1 MAAGTGSNDRVTTAN
16 GIVEGTTVPGSQIRV
31 FKGIPYAQPPVGDL
45 RWKAPQPPL
54 NWNGV
59 LQAHDFGPRAMQ
71 LPLFGD
77 MVFRSRGM
85 SEDCLYL
92 NVWTPA
98 RSAHEHLPV
107 LVYFYGGGFA
117 AGDGSELRYDG
128 ESMARRGIVAL
139 TVNYRL
145 GIFGFLAHPELTRE
159 SPNYASG
166 NYGLMDQSAALQW
179 VQKNIA
185 AFGGDP
191 NRVTIAGQSAGSF
204 SVCAQMASPLSRNLI
219 AGAIGE
225 SGSLI
230 GMWPPTTLV
239 DAEINGVTFAN
250 KIGAPTI
257 AALRA
262 IPATQLLD
270 DVGKTKGVLFGA
282 IVDGYFMPKDPEQ
295 IFAAGQQ
302 AHVPLLI
309 GWNSEESGPD
319 GVLKGK
325 PATPENYIAAV
336 QKMQPDRAADLL
348 KLYPGTTPD
357 EVLQSATDL
366 ASDRGLGYSTWK
378 WCDMQIKTGGKS
390 VYRYFYTH
398 PRPSTVSSPG
408 NPASGAVHS
417 AEIEYAM
424 GNLATNKV
432 FAWTPDDYKLSA
444 TLQGYFANF
453 IKTGDPNGATLPAW
467 PKSNDSGTG
476 EVMHLDIVSGC
487 SPEQNRARYLLL
499 DQIHAANKVAGH

>member
-336 QKMQPDRAADLL
+336 QKMQPDRAADL
-348 KLYPGTTPD
+348 PGDDARRSLAIRHRLGKRSGAWVQHLEMVRHADQDRWKVGVP
-357 EVLQSATDL
+357 VLLHT
-366 ASDRGLGYSTWK
+366 
-378 WCDMQIKTGGKS
+378 
-390 VYRYFYTH
+390 
-398 PRPSTVSSPG
+398 SS
-408 NPASGAVHS
+408 AVHS
-417 AEIEYAM
+417 VVARKPRI
-424 GNLATNKV
+424 GRG
-432 FAWTPDDYKLSA
+432 
-444 TLQGYFANF
+444 TLRRDRVRDGQSGHQQGLRVDTRRLQAIGDVARLFRELHQDRRSERSNASCVAK
-453 IKTGDPNGATLPAW
+453 IK
-467 PKSNDSGTG
+467 
-476 EVMHLDIVSGC
+476 
-487 SPEQNRARYLLL
+487 
-499 DQIHAANKVAGH
+499 